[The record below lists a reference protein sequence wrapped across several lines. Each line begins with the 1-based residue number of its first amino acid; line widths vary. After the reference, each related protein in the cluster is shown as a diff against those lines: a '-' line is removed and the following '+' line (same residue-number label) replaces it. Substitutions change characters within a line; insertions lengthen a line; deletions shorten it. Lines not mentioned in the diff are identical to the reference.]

1 MKHIYIIIGI
11 MLLLVSC
18 NGQQHDA
25 ENTVAEYMAANLYDA
40 KEMKIT
46 KFSRLDSTTKI
57 KDSVIVALRH
67 NAENGGRYKKGIPYV
82 EPSARKMLY
91 IMRVNYM
98 LGNAECSDTYYLDE
112 SLERVVAVKNN

>member
-1 MKHIYIIIGI
+1 

-18 NGQQHDA
+18 NGRQHDA
-25 ENTVAEYMAANLYDA
+25 ENTVAEYMAENLYDA
-40 KEMKIT
+40 KEMKIPR
-46 KFSRLDSTTKI
+46 FRGLVSTTKV
-57 KDSVIVALRH
+57 KDRVIVALRQ